1 MENQAKMGGNKNEPS
16 ESISCQL
23 SDFEPKICRPEKTA
37 VLFLGKQSEN
47 IDAILGALDEL
58 QGTLDVDI
66 AVLDMNDNTCE
77 DLSVKYSID
86 REATQLVV
94 FQNCEKKGAISLEG
108 DYKEQVGKLK
118 EILER
123 PSEEQQIEPEA

>member
-1 MENQAKMGGNKNEPS
+1 MEEEKPVEGEG
-16 ESISCQL
+16 ISCRL
-23 SDFEPKICRPEKTA
+23 SDFEPKICRLEKTA
-37 VLFLGKQSEN
+37 VLFLGKETEN

-58 QGTLDVDI
+58 QSTLDVDI
-66 AVLDMNDNTCE
+66 GVLDMKDNACE

-94 FQNCEKKGAISLEG
+94 FQNCQKKGAISLEG